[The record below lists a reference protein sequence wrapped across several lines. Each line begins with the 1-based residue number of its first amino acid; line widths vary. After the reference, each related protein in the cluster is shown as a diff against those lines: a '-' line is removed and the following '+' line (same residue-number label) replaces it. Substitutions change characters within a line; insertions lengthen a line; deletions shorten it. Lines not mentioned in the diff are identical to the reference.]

1 MFKFIHAADI
11 HLDSPLHG
19 LERYEGAPVDEI
31 RGATRRAL
39 DNLVQLAID
48 EEVDFVLI
56 AGDLY
61 DGNWRDHNTGLY
73 FVSRLVKLRDAG
85 TAVYAISGNHDATS
99 KMTKSL
105 RLPQNPDSSQVMLS
119 DRRAETIV
127 LEKLGVAI
135 HGQGFAKAVVEENVV
150 PQFPAA
156 QAGYFNIGLL
166 HTSLDLEGESQHAR
180 YAPCTLGDLKGKG
193 YQYWALGHIHQRAVR
208 LDNPYVVFAGN
219 VQGRHIRESGE
230 KGCFL
235 VSVDD
240 RHSVT
245 SEFRSLDVFRWQTC
259 DVDATGAQDRD
270 DVAEL
275 IAAELSHLVAENADL
290 PMAVRVKIFGACS
303 SHARLQSD
311 LVALASDI
319 RAVALDVGGG
329 RVWIEKIKVET
340 TPAQVLDERQLAD
353 GPLGELVNVIREM
366 KVNDELLA
374 ALGKELADLERKLPD
389 DLKTADEL
397 RTGRE
402 PILLCDPIQLRASLS
417 EVQSLLMARLQ
428 LQEVAQ

>member
-85 TAVYAISGNHDATS
+85 IAVYAISGNHDAAS
-99 KMTKSL
+99 RMTKSL
-105 RLPQNPDSSQVMLS
+105 RLPQNPDNSQVMFS

-150 PQFPAA
+150 PQFPVA
-156 QAGYFNIGLL
+156 QAGCFNIGLL

-193 YQYWALGHIHQRAVR
+193 YQYWALGHIHQRAIR

-219 VQGRHIRESGE
+219 IQGRHIREAGE
-230 KGCFL
+230 KGCIL

-245 SEFRSLDVFRWQTC
+245 SEFRPLDVFRWQAC
-259 DVDATGAQDRD
+259 EVDAAGTQQRD
-270 DVAEL
+270 DVAER
-275 IAAELSHLVAENADL
+275 IAAGLSRLVAENADL
-290 PMAVRVKIFGACS
+290 SMAVRVRIFGACS
-303 SHARLQSD
+303 AHGRLQSD
-311 LVALASDI
+311 MVALASDI
-319 RAVALDVGGG
+319 RAAALDVGGG

-340 TPAQVLDERQLAD
+340 TPAQVLDERQIAD
-353 GPLGELVNVIREM
+353 GPLGELVNLIREM
-366 KVNDELLA
+366 SVNDEALA
-374 ALGKELADLERKLPD
+374 ALGKEFAELDRKLPD

-402 PILLCDPIQLRASLS
+402 PLLLCDSKQLRATLG